1 VVRALKLEE
10 GPDENSSIIIMEEIV
25 SLNKEIKETGEKFLK
40 ADDNLDKSFWLGE
53 VQRLTKR
60 LKNEEQLLK
69 KQMKNDEQKGLKN
82 DEQLRKKAEKEW
94 LTGCFS
100 LFTYDF

>member
-1 VVRALKLEE
+1 MVRALKIEG
-10 GPDENSSIIIMEEIV
+10 GPDENSLIMEEIA

-40 ADDNLDKSFWLGE
+40 SDDNLDKSFWLGE

-60 LKNEEQLLK
+60 LKNEEQ
-69 KQMKNDEQKGLKN
+69 KGLKN
-82 DEQLRKKAEKEW
+82 EEQLRKKAEKEW

-100 LFTYDF
+100 LFRYDF

>member
-1 VVRALKLEE
+1 
-10 GPDENSSIIIMEEIV
+10 MEEIV
-25 SLNKEIKETGEKFLK
+25 SLNKEIKETGEKFLN

-69 KQMKNDEQKGLKN
+69 KGLN
-82 DEQLRKKAEKEW
+82 NEEQLRKKAEKEW

-100 LFTYDF
+100 LFRYDF